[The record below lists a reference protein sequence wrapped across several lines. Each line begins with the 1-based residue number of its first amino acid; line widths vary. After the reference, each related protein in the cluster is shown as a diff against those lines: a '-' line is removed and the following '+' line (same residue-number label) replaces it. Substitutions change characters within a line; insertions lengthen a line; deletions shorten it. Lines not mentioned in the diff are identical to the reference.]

1 MLKQETRFWN
11 TTWFRVTLGTLVSV
25 FFLYLALR
33 DVPLDAVAQ
42 ALARADYAWVLVAIG
57 AMVLQAWLRTIRW
70 IRLFYPLHEGLRI
83 RQMFGI
89 AVLAQMLNIVAP
101 WRLGDLARIYL
112 AGEIEKRSKAQ
123 TLATLGTDKIFD
135 TLILLIM
142 ILAIPLYVS
151 LPVELE
157 APREGF
163 IGLSILLFGAAL
175 ALMFFG
181 NWVLARLRQI
191 PFPWFQQMLDTHG
204 ALALGSLDVFKR
216 WDLHLELQAL
226 SIAISVLGVVANYL
240 ALLALG
246 LQLPL
251 IASVLLF
258 PVLQIGGVVPSS
270 PGKIGVFQYLC
281 ILTLSLFA
289 VGQSIGL
296 AYGILL
302 YLIAYGT
309 PIVLGILVMWW
320 GGINLRG
327 VTAEAR

>member
-1 MLKQETRFWN
+1 MKQSTRFWN
-11 TTWFRVTLGTLVSV
+11 TTWFRVTLGTLISV
-25 FFLYLALR
+25 LFLYLALK
-33 DVPLDAVAQ
+33 DVPLAAVAE
-42 ALARADYAWVLVAIG
+42 ALARANYEWVLIAMG

-70 IRLFYPLHEGLRI
+70 IRLFYPLDKGLHV

-89 AVLAQMLNIVAP
+89 AVVAQMLNIVAP

-112 AGEIEKRSKAQ
+112 AGEIEKRSKVQ
-123 TLATLGTDKIFD
+123 TLATLGTEKIFD
-135 TLILLIM
+135 TLMLLVM
-142 ILAIPLYVS
+142 ILAIPLFVS
-151 LPVELE
+151 LPLELE

-163 IGLSILLFGAAL
+163 IGLSLLLFGAAL
-175 ALMFFG
+175 ALLFFG
-181 NWVLARLRQI
+181 KGILALLRTF

-216 WDLHLELQAL
+216 WDLHLELQTL
-226 SIAISVLGVVANYL
+226 SLVVAVLGVVANYL

-246 LQLPL
+246 LQLPI
-251 IASVLLF
+251 IAPVLLF

-270 PGKIGVFQYLC
+270 PGKLGVFQYLC
-281 ILTLSLFA
+281 ILTLSLFG
-289 VGQSIGL
+289 VEQSIGL

-302 YLIAYGT
+302 YVIAYGT

-320 GGINLRG
+320 GGISLRG